1 MKFTISTLTDLF
13 HKFPSAEAFRTDKF
27 REALNDKVVD
37 YCAADSRD
45 GKDVIR
51 KFIVHDVESSWIAES
66 NGNAVISADVVE
78 VEGGENRQITM
89 TVGRIEKIN
98 GEDVPQV
105 VKYDFPSSG
114 SLTWVS

>member
-1 MKFTISTLTDLF
+1 MKFSISTLTDLF
-13 HKFPSAEAFRTDKF
+13 HKFPSSEAFRTDKF

-66 NGNAVISADVVE
+66 NGAAVISVDVAE

-89 TVGRIEKIN
+89 RVHRIEKIN
-98 GEDVPQV
+98 GQDVPQV
-105 VKYDFPSSG
+105 VKWEG
-114 SLTWVS
+114 

>member
-1 MKFTISTLTDLF
+1 MKFSISTLTDLF

-66 NGNAVISADVVE
+66 NGAAVISVDVVE
-78 VEGGENRQITM
+78 METGENRHITM
-89 TVGRIEKIN
+89 RVGRIEKIN
-98 GEDVPQV
+98 GEPVAEV
-105 VKYDFPSSG
+105 VK
-114 SLTWVS
+114 WVG

>member
-1 MKFTISTLTDLF
+1 MKMTISALTDLF
-13 HKFPSAEAFRTDKF
+13 NQFPSSHAFRTDKL
-27 REALNDKVVD
+27 REALNDKFVE
-37 YCAADSRD
+37 YCAKDSRD

-51 KFIVHDVESSWIAES
+51 KFLVHDVEASWVAKS

-98 GEDVPQV
+98 GQDVPQV
-105 VKYDFPSSG
+105 RV
-114 SLTWVS
+114 W